1 MPLLALDR
9 ERGVNSAG
17 TPRSKHGL
25 GFPSSGACSCVSCDL
40 RPPSQL
46 VPRGE
51 AAWTPESVL
60 DENRAGFGPHPDAD
74 GLLNS
79 CTSASPSVTRAC
91 VS

>member
-9 ERGVNSAG
+9 ERGVDSAG
-17 TPRSKHGL
+17 TLRSKHGL
-25 GFPSSGACSCVSCDL
+25 GFPSSGACSCVSCGL
-40 RPPSQL
+40 RPSSQL

-60 DENRAGFGPHPDAD
+60 DKNRAGFGPHPDAD